1 MAAAG
6 ADRALLPAHGGM
18 AAATHL
24 RAHVAHELRDL
35 EVRLE
40 VLDRHRDVAERLV
53 RCGAVGAVGI
63 ARTAVRGTGTHLWDT
78 PRLARENRYVFSG

>member
-1 MAAAG
+1 MAAAAAAG
-6 ADRALLPAHGGM
+6 ACGM
-18 AAATHL
+18 AAAAHL

-63 ARTAVRGTGTHLWDT
+63 ARTAVRSTGTYFRDT
-78 PRLARENRYVFSG
+78 PRLAREYRYAFVG